1 MMRIIGITGTNG
13 AGKGTIVEYLVRE
26 YGFLHFSV
34 RAYLV
39 EQLVRQNL
47 TPNRDRM
54 VDLANALRKERGPS
68 AMAEILY
75 EAAAASGQ
83 DAVIESIRT
92 PGEIDALVSKGR
104 FCLLAV
110 NADPRLRY
118 ERIVARA
125 SETDQVSFEVFV
137 AEEAREMQNEDPNKQ
152 NLQACIAQADYALRN
167 DGSFEALYEQV
178 AGVLRKAS
186 FT

>member
-13 AGKGTIVEYLVRE
+13 AGKGTIVDYLIRE
-26 YGFLHFSV
+26 HGFLHFSV

-39 EQLVRQNL
+39 EELVRQNL
-47 TPNRDRM
+47 APNRDRM

-75 EAAAASGQ
+75 EAAAASGK

-92 PGEIDALVSKGR
+92 PGEIDALAAKGR

-110 NADPRLRY
+110 DADPRLRY
-118 ERIVARA
+118 ERIVTRG
-125 SETDQVSFEVFV
+125 SETDHVSFEVFL
-137 AEEAREMQNEDPNKQ
+137 AEEAREMQNDDPNKQ
-152 NLQACIAQADYALRN
+152 NLQACIARADYALRN
-167 DGSFEALYEQV
+167 DGTFEALYAQV
-178 AGVLRKAS
+178 AAVVGKAS